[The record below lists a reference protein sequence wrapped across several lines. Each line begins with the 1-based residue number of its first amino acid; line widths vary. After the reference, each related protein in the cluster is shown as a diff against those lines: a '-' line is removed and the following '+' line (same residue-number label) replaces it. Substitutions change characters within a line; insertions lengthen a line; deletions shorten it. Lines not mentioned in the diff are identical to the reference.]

1 MLTQDNVLSKSNM
14 NSSKRFPRDYFLP
27 GTLMLY
33 KVASENIEYMFIV
46 TGTMNNGRINVV
58 LMGTTPDYKTA
69 WITNNVSW
77 NRDFDTNTWEI
88 IPA

>member
-1 MLTQDNVLSKSNM
+1 MLRQDNVLSKSNI
-14 NSSKRFPRDYFLP
+14 NNIRRFPRDYFLP
-27 GTLMLY
+27 GTLMIY
-33 KVASENIEYMFIV
+33 KKSDENYMFVV
-46 TGTMNNGRINVV
+46 TGTMENGKINVAFI
-58 LMGTTPDYKTA
+58 GAAPNFKTT